1 MFPRSLSHMLRCLP
15 APKSICS
22 VNKLASLTARK
33 LPLGSQSWEESHQ
46 TFPLRVLTWTPR
58 QNQARCKWQGRQR
71 VLVPALAPSGAGCSR
86 GVLWLEARPKWGR
99 CQLLSV
105 IKWRFL
111 AQFLELPSPRV
122 LSDIHSFPCCSSRRA
137 GSRVWIALVVL
148 WDVQLSQRDVPKR
161 FRAMWWGQGEDQV

>member
-1 MFPRSLSHMLRCLP
+1 MLRCLP

-33 LPLGSQSWEESHQ
+33 LPLGSRSWEESHQ
-46 TFPLRVLTWTPR
+46 TFPLRALTWTPR
-58 QNQARCKWQGRQR
+58 QNQARCKCQGRQR
-71 VLVPALAPSGAGCSR
+71 VLVPALTPSGAGCSR

-105 IKWRFL
+105 VKWRFL

-137 GSRVWIALVVL
+137 WCREQGLDCLGGALGCAAFPEGRPQVV
-148 WDVQLSQRDVPKR
+148 
-161 FRAMWWGQGEDQV
+161 QGHVVGTG